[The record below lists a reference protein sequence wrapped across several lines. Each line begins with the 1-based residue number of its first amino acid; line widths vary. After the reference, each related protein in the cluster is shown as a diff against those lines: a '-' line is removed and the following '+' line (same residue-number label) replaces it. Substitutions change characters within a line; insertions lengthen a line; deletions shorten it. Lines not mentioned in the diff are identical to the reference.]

1 MPAEPTL
8 EQAPP
13 FELLTV
19 SVDGDL
25 VVAVRGEI
33 DLATAPQLW
42 EHLVEAIPS
51 VKHRLVL
58 DLHDT
63 AFMDSA
69 ALSVFVRA
77 FKRLRHQGADLVVRS
92 PRPNARQVLQISGL
106 DRILTVE
113 GRSEAPP
120 AAPT

>member
-1 MPAEPTL
+1 MRGGRVVAVDRPYRVKQADSEPVIVPIERTL
-8 EQAPP
+8 EQVPI
-13 FELLTV
+13 FGLLTL

-25 VVAVRGEI
+25 IVVVHGEI
-33 DLATAPQLW
+33 DVATAPQLW
-42 EHLVEAIPS
+42 EHLAEVIPN

-77 FKRLRHQGADLVVRS
+77 FKRLQHQ
-92 PRPNARQVLQISGL
+92 
-106 DRILTVE
+106 
-113 GRSEAPP
+113 
-120 AAPT
+120 